1 VTNEQMK
8 EFIEVNPKSDL
19 AAAYALG
26 MRDKALELSPLIEQ
40 LPLTALI
47 SKFGWQCGT
56 NKDGILLKF
65 QDKCRH

>member
-40 LPLTALI
+40 VIHSITTHGI
-47 SKFGWQCGT
+47 
-56 NKDGILLKF
+56 NK
-65 QDKCRH
+65 